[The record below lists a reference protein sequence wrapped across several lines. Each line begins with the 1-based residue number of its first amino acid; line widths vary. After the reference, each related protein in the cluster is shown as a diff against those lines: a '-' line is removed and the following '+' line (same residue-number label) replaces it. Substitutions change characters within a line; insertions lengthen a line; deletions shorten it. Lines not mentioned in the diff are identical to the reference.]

1 MNLARVVGRVWATR
15 KLPDL
20 EGLKFLIL
28 QPMDLESSDDVGAT
42 LVAADSQQAGEGEL
56 VYYVTSR
63 EASFPFDRQ
72 YTALDAAI
80 VGHVDRIDL

>member
-28 QPMDLESSDDVGAT
+28 QPMDLEDGRDVGAT

-56 VYYVTSR
+56 VYYVTSK
-63 EASFPFDRQ
+63 EASFPFNRK

-80 VGHVDRIDL
+80 VGHVDRVDL

>member
-15 KLPDL
+15 KLADL

-28 QPMDLESSDDVGAT
+28 QPMDMEDGRDAGST

-56 VYYVTSR
+56 VYYVTSK
-63 EASFPFDRQ
+63 EASFPFDRK
-72 YTALDAAI
+72 YTALDATI

>member
-15 KLPDL
+15 KLADL

-28 QPMDLESSDDVGAT
+28 QPMDMEDGRDVGST

-56 VYYVTSR
+56 VYYVTSK
-63 EASFPFDRQ
+63 EASFPFDRK
-72 YTALDAAI
+72 YTALDATI

>member
-1 MNLARVVGRVWATR
+1 MNLARVVGRVWATQ

-28 QPMDLESSDDVGAT
+28 QPMDLENSEDAGST
-42 LVAADSQQAGEGEL
+42 LVAADSQHAGEGDL
-56 VYYVTSR
+56 VYYVTSK
-63 EASFPFDRQ
+63 EASFPFERK